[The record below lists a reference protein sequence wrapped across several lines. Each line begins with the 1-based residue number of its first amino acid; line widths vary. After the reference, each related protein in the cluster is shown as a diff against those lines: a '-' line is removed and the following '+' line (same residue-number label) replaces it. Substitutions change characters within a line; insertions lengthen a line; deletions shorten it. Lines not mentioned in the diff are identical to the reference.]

1 MKIDRQV
8 LLRKIMDVGDE
19 VRRLEQDLIALQSI
33 DIVGYPENYSNISHQ
48 ASIRSEHISRR
59 LRELVYST
67 TNVDW
72 LALLEDTANELGI
85 TVEYNSSCDNGDGV
99 ISNITNDS
107 SITCIKDFGSIDIT
121 IPCLIPGRKKKPT
134 EYITAPLYAALERFI
149 KESEANQSTASF
161 RLFERFDECVIWITH
176 IYDRQLTARGRKR
189 DYDNIETKA
198 IIDVINAFLL
208 TDDNG
213 LLCNVYHT
221 SEISDKDLTRISVM
235 TKDVFYK
242 RVLDMKN
249 S

>member
-1 MKIDRQV
+1 
-8 LLRKIMDVGDE
+8 MDVGDE

-33 DIVGYPENYSNISHQ
+33 DVVVYPENYSILSHQ
-48 ASIRSEHISRR
+48 ASIRSEYITRK
-59 LRELVYST
+59 LRELVYGT
-67 TNVDW
+67 TNIDW
-72 LALLEDTANELGI
+72 SALLEDASNELGI
-85 TVEYNSSCDNGDGV
+85 TVEYNSDCATRDG
-99 ISNITNDS
+99 IASNSTDDS
-107 SITCIKDFGSIDIT
+107 GIACIKGFDSIDIT

-134 EYITAPLYAALERFI
+134 EYITAPLYAALERFVR
-149 KESEANQSTASF
+149 EGEANQHTTSF

-176 IYDRQLTARGRKR
+176 IYDRQLITKGRKR
-189 DYDNIETKA
+189 DYDNIETKG

-221 SEISDKDLTRISVM
+221 SEISNKDLTRISVM

-249 S
+249 N